1 MNFQFMHV
9 DSSPYDYA
17 MACIQFLVASL
28 NANGCKALHRIIHP
42 ITMNI
47 NADISSDLQNLSADC
62 LRSIVLS
69 ILKQVF
75 FSLSLFSSD
84 YLFSNCKS
92 SKKKDSIPIIDSIY
106 FIISLLLPVFA

>member
-1 MNFQFMHV
+1 MWWNVGESNKVRETIGNLETMNFQFMHV

-28 NANGCKALHRIIHP
+28 NANGCEALHRIIHP

-62 LRSIVLS
+62 LRSIVLLIS
-69 ILKQVF
+69 KQVF
-75 FSLSLFSSD
+75 LSSLR
-84 YLFSNCKS
+84 LFSNCK
-92 SKKKDSIPIIDSIY
+92 
-106 FIISLLLPVFA
+106 